1 MNWCSSS
8 RMARSSRRSGR
19 PSTKHYRHANKRKAS
34 AKQRVM
40 SCPNLGGMVLLFE
53 RSLHVEHRTRPIIGL
68 AFIVLLVT
76 CNSFGADQS
85 NVQPRADYANI
96 AALLKPFIEQQIAE
110 KQLPALSIA
119 IVDDQQIVWAQGFGF
134 SDPSAKVPATA
145 QTVYRIGSV
154 SKLFTDIGIMQMVE
168 RGQLKL
174 DVPITEYL
182 PDFHPRNL
190 FGKAITLR
198 QLMSHQSGLLREPP
212 VGNYFDPTELTLT
225 ETVHSLN
232 GTELVYPPATHLK
245 YSNAA
250 IATVGYVL
258 EKRSGEPF

>member
-1 MNWCSSS
+1 M
-8 RMARSSRRSGR
+8 
-19 PSTKHYRHANKRKAS
+19 
-34 AKQRVM
+34 
-40 SCPNLGGMVLLFE
+40 LLFE
-53 RSLHVEHRTRPIIGL
+53 RRLHVEHRARPVIGL

-85 NVQPRADYANI
+85 NVEPRADYASI

-134 SDPSAKVPATA
+134 SDPSAKVAATA

-168 RGQLKL
+168 RGDLQL

-182 PDFHPRNL
+182 PDFHPTNR
-190 FGKAITLR
+190 FGKAITMR

-212 VGNYFDPTELTLT
+212 VGNYFDPTEPTLT
-225 ETVHSLN
+225 ETVHSL
-232 GTELVYPPATHLK
+232 GCSRGCTEGHRRRHVEASVAT
-245 YSNAA
+245 
-250 IATVGYVL
+250 
-258 EKRSGEPF
+258 SGGRTARVCRCRGRGW